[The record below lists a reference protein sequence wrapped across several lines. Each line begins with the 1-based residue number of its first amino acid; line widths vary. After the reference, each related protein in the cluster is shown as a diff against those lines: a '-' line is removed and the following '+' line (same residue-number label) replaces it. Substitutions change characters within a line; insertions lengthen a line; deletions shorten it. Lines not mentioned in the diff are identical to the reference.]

1 MCRQQSRLDGGSKLV
16 AHTDFGY
23 QTFDAYFYMHQKSF
37 FYFLLH
43 TKGCSKKKGDY
54 LNGTD

>member
-1 MCRQQSRLDGGSKLV
+1 MCHQQSRLDGGSKLV

-37 FYFLLH
+37 FIFYYIQKDAQKRKE
-43 TKGCSKKKGDY
+43 TI
-54 LNGTD
+54 

>member
-1 MCRQQSRLDGGSKLV
+1 MCRQQSRLDGGFKLA

-23 QTFDAYFYMHQKSF
+23 QTFDAYFICIKSLF
-37 FYFLLH
+37 LFLLH
-43 TKGCSKKKGDY
+43 AKGCSKMKGDY

>member
-23 QTFDAYFYMHQKSF
+23 QTFDAYFICIKSLFLF
-37 FYFLLH
+37 FTTYKRML
-43 TKGCSKKKGDY
+43 KKERR
-54 LNGTD
+54 LFEWN